1 LPDTT
6 ELQYS
11 FIYGF
16 EKPPVIQKDTTRKS
30 KYPKDGIF
38 NGNIGFQAGR
48 LIYFDNALQDYNKR
62 FRSSVTGTFNIRIYK
77 ELTISST
84 FFYHIRTK
92 DQPPLPIWLSD
103 MFYSIKWSNW
113 RPYTLSIGYENY
125 ADNRFNEPAKKW
137 GEKFLQ
143 GYVFVSGNITPPKSW
158 INKIRLDN
166 STNFVLVPMVRYF
179 PTYRNEA
186 DEILNNKV
194 IMSLSARYTIW
205 FRLYLEA
212 GVYAYPIPNTKMPWD
227 PEFTYG
233 FGYFDWRPWRV
244 SITYGNWIANRF
256 NFNPEIPGYNF
267 LDGNFSILFN
277 YRF

>member
-1 LPDTT
+1 
-6 ELQYS
+6 
-11 FIYGF
+11 
-16 EKPPVIQKDTTRKS
+16 
-30 KYPKDGIF
+30 
-38 NGNIGFQAGR
+38 
-48 LIYFDNALQDYNKR
+48 
-62 FRSSVTGTFNIRIYK
+62 
-77 ELTISST
+77 
-84 FFYHIRTK
+84 
-92 DQPPLPIWLSD
+92 
-103 MFYSIKWSNW
+103 
-113 RPYTLSIGYENY
+113 
-125 ADNRFNEPAKKW
+125 
-137 GEKFLQ
+137 
-143 GYVFVSGNITPPKSW
+143 
-158 INKIRLDN
+158 
-166 STNFVLVPMVRYF
+166 LVPMVRYF

-186 DEILNNKV
+186 NDILNNKI

-267 LDGNFSILFN
+267 LDGNFNILFN